1 MKTIANSVIISF
13 LIILVANTIYVLLN
27 VPSDGRWILQLPIT
41 SIFAIAYIVIAYFI
55 TKLLHVDDSRQYFT
69 ILLNTL
75 VALSFF
81 VVGSTIER
89 SFQNVDLFYI
99 NRWIAI
105 APYIIIYSVGLV
117 LYIAMAKMIQ
127 MKSI

>member
-55 TKLLHVDDSRQYFT
+55 TKLIHVDDSRQYFT